1 MIYNLVEYLRLQ
13 LPTLNF
19 IANGW
24 DPDSEQ
30 NSIVINDT
38 GGDPNHWILRTDWAI
53 QIMSRAN
60 SVVLAKE
67 QADAVYNLLKN
78 KIGIT
83 LPQVTVNDIIYSE
96 VKTFQISPMQ
106 TPGYLGADDRR
117 LEMFS
122 FNIIVITK

>member
-38 GGDPNHWILRTDWAI
+38 GGDPNHWIPRTDWAI
-53 QIMSRAN
+53 QIISRAN
-60 SVVLAKE
+60 SVTLAKE
-67 QADAVYNLLKN
+67 QADTVYNLLKN

-83 LPQVTVNDIIYSE
+83 LPQVTVNDIVYKA
-96 VKTFQISPMQ
+96 VKTYQISPMQ
-106 TPGYLGADDRR
+106 TPGYLGADEKH

-122 FNIIVITK
+122 FNIVLITK

>member
-1 MIYNLVEYLRLQ
+1 MIYNLTEYLRLQ

-38 GGDPNHWILRTDWAI
+38 GGDPNHWIPRTDWAI

-67 QADAVYNLLKN
+67 QADTVYNLLKN
-78 KIGIT
+78 KIGIV
-83 LPQVTVNDIIYSE
+83 LPQVTVNGIVYTE
-96 VKTFQISPMQ
+96 VKTYQISPMQ
-106 TPGYLGADDRR
+106 TPGYLGTDEKH
-117 LEMFS
+117 LELFS
-122 FNIIVITK
+122 FNIVLITK